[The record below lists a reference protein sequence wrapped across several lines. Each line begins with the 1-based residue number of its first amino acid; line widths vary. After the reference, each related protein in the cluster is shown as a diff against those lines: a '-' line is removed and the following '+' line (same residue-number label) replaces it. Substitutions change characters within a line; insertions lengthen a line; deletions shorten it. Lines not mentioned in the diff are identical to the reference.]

1 MEPQSLSSGR
11 PRGTKLFPNR
21 SGRVAYPLDCARQLV
36 LGHAEMPR
44 PIFNVIILLDN
55 DFAAVR
61 DDCVT
66 DHGFYGLAI
75 SENGLAAGSFR
86 LREYV
91 KSHTGGGRLPLCV
104 VTFGECRTNSRY
116 DGA

>member
-1 MEPQSLSSGR
+1 MKPQSLSSGR

-66 DHGFYGLAI
+66 DHGFYEPSYFRKRTRGRFVPPEGI
-75 SENGLAAGSFR
+75 RQITHWRRSAALMRGNFW
-86 LREYV
+86 
-91 KSHTGGGRLPLCV
+91 V
-104 VTFGECRTNSRY
+104 VSY
-116 DGA
+116 KLKV